1 MKVDETGATC
11 APRISSIRVLGHQD
25 IGRWSRDRCLT
36 KGGRRM
42 PSVQGSASERSTCS
56 VKSRNSAWTTFGQ
69 YLDNI
74 HLDNIWTTFGQH
86 YSIWTLDSA
95 GTNLQSWFSLGLR
108 RYFRR
113 QQGGRRHLN
122 SDIMGPPRRLNK
134 TIKRI
139 TICLSQTPCIQ
150 LL

>member
-1 MKVDETGATC
+1 MKPVPHVPQESQASECWVTKTLGDGVATGAS
-11 APRISSIRVLGHQD
+11 PRVAVGCRRFRAALQNAQHVPSKVETVLGQHLD
-25 IGRWSRDRCLT
+25 NI
-36 KGGRRM
+36 
-42 PSVQGSASERSTCS
+42 
-56 VKSRNSAWTTFGQ
+56 WTTFGQ
-69 YLDNI
+69 

>member
-1 MKVDETGATC
+1 MCPKNLKRQSAGS
-11 APRISSIRVLGHQD
+11 PRHWEMESRQVPHQ
-25 IGRWSRDRCLT
+25 GW
-36 KGGRRM
+36 
-42 PSVQGSASERSTCS
+42 PSDAVGSGQRFRTPNMFRQ
-56 VKSRNSAWTTFGQ
+56 KSKQ
-69 YLDNI
+69 C
-74 HLDNIWTTFGQH
+74 LDNIWTTFGQH

>member
-1 MKVDETGATC
+1 MKPVPHVPQESQASECWVTKTLGDGVATGAS
-11 APRISSIRVLGHQD
+11 PRVAVGCRRFRAALQNAQHVPSKVETVLGQ
-25 IGRWSRDRCLT
+25 
-36 KGGRRM
+36 
-42 PSVQGSASERSTCS
+42 
-56 VKSRNSAWTTFGQ
+56 
-69 YLDNI
+69 
-74 HLDNIWTTFGQH
+74 HLDKIWTTFGQH

-122 SDIMGPPRRLNK
+122 SDIMGPPTRLNK

-139 TICLSQTPCIQ
+139 TICLSQTPYIQ
-150 LL
+150 FL